1 MVLLVERWRTP
12 ISSIGTKSWVE
23 TINLKG
29 FKETTMM
36 MNQWTL
42 SDLEMASKLA

>member
-1 MVLLVERWRTP
+1 MVLLVELWLTP

-36 MNQWTL
+36 KNLSTL
-42 SDLEMASKLA
+42 SV